1 VAIDVT
7 DLRIDDPCILFALGR
22 EGAGFR
28 REFAPTQRFPGA
40 PCRARFCGPSWLS
53 VLVVETGIGPRA
65 VEQALDW
72 LFSKPKLEL
81 VPYEPKLLLFA
92 GFAGSLVDFLHVGD
106 LVLATDVLDMV
117 GNRWPTTWPGELPP
131 GPWQPPLLRGTV
143 LSAPNLIGDPDEKR
157 RLGQSRQALTVD
169 MESAAFARLCSKR
182 AVPFGCLRAVS
193 DDVDTPLSPDLTS
206 LLAGGRVVWWRVLLA
221 LLRRPALLKE
231 LLRLRRDTAPA
242 SARLGEA
249 LGELLTLTLEDSE

>member
-1 VAIDVT
+1 VAVDVT

-53 VLVVETGIGPRA
+53 VLVVETGVGPRA

-81 VPYEPKLLLFA
+81 VPYAPKIILLA
-92 GFAGSLVDFLHVGD
+92 GFAGSLVDSLHVGD
-106 LVLATDVLDMV
+106 LVLATDVVDLD
-117 GNRWPTTWPGELPP
+117 GNRWPTTWPGELPA
-131 GPWQPPLLRGTV
+131 GPWQPSLRRGTV
-143 LSAPNLIGDPDEKR
+143 LSAPKLVCDPHEKR

-169 MESAAFARLCSKR
+169 MESVAFASLCSKCD
-182 AVPFGCLRAVS
+182 VPFGCLRAVS
-193 DDVDTPLSPDLTS
+193 DDLDTPLSPVLES

-221 LLRRPALLKE
+221 LLRRPVFLKE
-231 LLRLRRDTAPA
+231 LLRLRRDTASA

-249 LGELLTLTLEDSE
+249 LGELLTLTLEEHE